1 MGRAG
6 LVAGLVAAGAAV
18 SLAAQEPASSSQ
30 PMTAGAVYKQV
41 EDACAERT
49 ASAELSEPAKVALRQ
64 SFAVSDRMETR
75 QTEARIATLVTT
87 IDQCVSAYWDS
98 LVVQRETDPARK
110 SALATVGKENSTDMR
125 LRQTERLRKLFQSF
139 GYRPSSAPPG
149 PRYGFCEI
157 NDDYEVNDT
166 SWSHLYVSRVFVDR
180 DPENEIA
187 DRIVGF
193 MNVEPKTS
201 AGDRILKALDAWAKQ
216 RWKPATERDWMTCQ
230 FYSTVREAQ
239 DAWEE
244 KKSRWGDEFIET
256 DVG

>member
-157 NDDYEVNDT
+157 NDYYQVDNAY
-166 SWSHLYVSRVFVDR
+166 WSHLYASRVFIDR

-187 DRIVGF
+187 DRTVGST
-193 MNVEPKTS
+193 NVKPKTS

-216 RWKPATERDWMTCQ
+216 RWKPASARDWMICH
-230 FYSTVREAQ
+230 FYPTVREAQ
-239 DAWEE
+239 DAWEAN
-244 KKSRWGDEFIET
+244 KSTWGEGFFET